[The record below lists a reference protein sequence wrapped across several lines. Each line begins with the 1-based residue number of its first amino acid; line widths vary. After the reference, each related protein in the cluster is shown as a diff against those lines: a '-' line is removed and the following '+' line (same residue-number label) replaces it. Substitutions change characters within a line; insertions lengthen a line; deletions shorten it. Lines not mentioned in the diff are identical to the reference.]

1 MKKGFVL
8 ITTLSVITILSFLI
22 LVINRTVI
30 QDSVKTTIFNESILK
45 RIQLINYEKFL
56 IETLQN
62 NSIQLRN
69 LLLAEQE
76 INSFMGEEYDGL
88 KITFSDLNTCI
99 NLNSTV
105 KRFRQLLIKNENNS
119 TLFNRLFFN
128 LGLEKNFSENFYDR
142 LVDFID
148 SDALPERFGAE
159 DLYYIADEN
168 SNFTSDSFLLSV
180 SQIKDLKIFD
190 DAGYKLVSPY
200 FCAIPEIYNKFNIN
214 GLSRENY
221 LTFQSIFPEITLN
234 DLEEI
239 ILKRPVTGYIN
250 LSHFHELTNVDE
262 GKIVA
267 ENIIFKPEYIRI
279 GYTLT
284 LEGYEFNMYS
294 TINLKERKNNLVS
307 RSFTK

>member
-22 LVINRTVI
+22 LVINKTVI
-30 QDSVKTTIFNESILK
+30 QDSVKTYVFNESILK

-62 NSIQLRN
+62 NSFQLRN
-69 LLLAEQE
+69 LSLAEQE
-76 INSFMGEEYDGL
+76 INTFMAEEYENL

-99 NLNSTV
+99 NLNSSV
-105 KRFRQLLIKNENNS
+105 KKFRQLLIKNDKNV
-119 TLFNRLFFN
+119 TLFSRLFLN
-128 LGLEKNFSENFYDR
+128 LGLERNFTENFYDR

-148 SDALPERFGAE
+148 SDGLPERFGAE
-159 DLYYIADEN
+159 DLYYIADRD
-168 SNFTSDSFLLSV
+168 SNFTSGSYLFSV
-180 SQIKDLKIFD
+180 SQLKDLKMFD
-190 DAGYKLVSPY
+190 EVTYKLIAPH
-200 FCAIPEIYNKFNIN
+200 FCALPEIYNKFNIN
-214 GLSRENY
+214 SLKRDNY
-221 LTFQSIFPEITLN
+221 LAFQSIFPEITLN

-239 ILKRPVTGYIN
+239 ILNRPVTGYIN
-250 LSHFHELTNVDE
+250 LSHFNELTNIDE
-262 GKIVA
+262 GKLIA

-279 GYTLT
+279 GYSLT

-294 TINLKERKNNLVS
+294 IVNLKERKNNLIS